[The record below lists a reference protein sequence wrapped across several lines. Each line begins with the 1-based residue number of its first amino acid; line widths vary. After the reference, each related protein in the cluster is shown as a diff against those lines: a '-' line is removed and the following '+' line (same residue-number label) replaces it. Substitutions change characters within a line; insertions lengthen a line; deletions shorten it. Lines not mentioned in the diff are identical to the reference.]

1 MFHLW
6 TNWLEAVR
14 FAAEAQSVVWLRLV
28 VLASGGQTSRQEA
41 LRMIS
46 DKIIAFSD
54 AEIAA
59 ADALVHGRGLLDAAE
74 CAYAPVRRRVHANSR
89 RLLHTLH

>member
-1 MFHLW
+1 MLHLW
-6 TNWLEAVR
+6 TNWLEAFR

-28 VLASGGQTSRQEA
+28 VLASGGRMSRQEA
-41 LRMIS
+41 LRMVAE
-46 DKIIAFSD
+46 KIIAFSD

-59 ADALVHGRGLLDAAE
+59 ADALAHGSSLLGAAE
-74 CAYAPVRRRVHANSR
+74 CAYAPVRQRVHANSR